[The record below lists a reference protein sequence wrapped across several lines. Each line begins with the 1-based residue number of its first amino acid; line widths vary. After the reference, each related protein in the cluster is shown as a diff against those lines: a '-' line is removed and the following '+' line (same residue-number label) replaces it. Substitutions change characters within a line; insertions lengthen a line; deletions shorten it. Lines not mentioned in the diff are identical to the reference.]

1 MYSYIIMNKL
11 NSQSK
16 KSNKFAPPP
25 TPHTPTYSHQT
36 SRTLQDSL
44 VSGFGVGI
52 GHNIANKLMNGLF
65 SSGQITPTT
74 NKSSN
79 NCNDILTELDTCI
92 LRGNSGCD
100 KLYKSLYECQY
111 ESQNNSSKPPHF
123 GY

>member
-11 NSQSK
+11 HSQSK
-16 KSNKFAPPP
+16 NSNKRFVSPPPP
-25 TPHTPTYSHQT
+25 TPHTSQHSHQP

-52 GHNIANKLMNGLF
+52 GHNIANKLMNGVF
-65 SSGQITPTT
+65 SSVQTTPRLDI

-92 LRGNSGCD
+92 LRGNSDCD

-111 ESQNNSSKPPHF
+111 ESQNKNNL
-123 GY
+123 

>member
-25 TPHTPTYSHQT
+25 TPHTHTPTYSHQT
-36 SRTLQDSL
+36 TRTLQDSL
-44 VSGFGVGI
+44 VSGFGIGI

-65 SSGQITPTT
+65 TSGQITPIT

-79 NCNDILTELDTCI
+79 NCNDILIELYTCI
-92 LRGNSGCD
+92 
-100 KLYKSLYECQY
+100 
-111 ESQNNSSKPPHF
+111 
-123 GY
+123 

>member
-1 MYSYIIMNKL
+1 MNKL
-11 NSQSK
+11 HSQSK
-16 KSNKFAPPP
+16 KSNKRFVSPPPP
-25 TPHTPTYSHQT
+25 TPHTSSYSHQT

-65 SSGQITPTT
+65 SSGKITPTT

-79 NCNDILTELDTCI
+79 NCNDILIELDTCI
-92 LRGNSGCD
+92 LRGSSCE

>member
-1 MYSYIIMNKL
+1 MNKL

-44 VSGFGVGI
+44 VSGFGIGI

-74 NKSSN
+74 NRQHV
-79 NCNDILTELDTCI
+79 DIFATFLSCI
-92 LRGNSGCD
+92 VL
-100 KLYKSLYECQY
+100 L
-111 ESQNNSSKPPHF
+111 
-123 GY
+123 